1 MRNLKLSLAG
11 VLVASLFLT
20 GCGGG
25 VEVGIVVTPPPPD
38 AAFDVGAR
46 LNGHRLQGVDVFPD
60 DHQVLQVQA
69 GDVLELDSSGPV
81 SWETVAGSAAGIP
94 TQTGG
99 TLIYQGVAF
108 SEAVSTSSQLILS
121 ISASQPL
128 VAPVSITVYATSLV
142 DAYQTAR
149 FDIVVTD

>member
-1 MRNLKLSLAG
+1 MRNLNISLAC
-11 VLVASLFLT
+11 VLVASLFVT

-25 VEVGIVVTPPPPD
+25 VEVGVVVSPPPPS

-60 DHQVLQVQA
+60 DQQTIQVQT

-99 TLIYQGVAF
+99 TLLYQGVAF
-108 SEAVSTSSQLILS
+108 SEAVSTPGQLILS
-121 ISASQPL
+121 ISANQPL
-128 VAPVSITVYATSLV
+128 VAPVSITVYATSLE